1 MVSNFS
7 VIQCCNL
14 IDILAL
20 NQAYSLWEAVQQ
32 DQMNPSI
39 STVMSQGTHQAQM
52 ETSHPQVQLLQ
63 QTGNGNVRFRNV
75 SSMPSTSHTSVA
87 SCSHTPQSTT
97 VDTPMTRV

>member
-1 MVSNFS
+1 MVSNLS

-20 NQAYSLWEAVQQ
+20 NQAYSLWQAVQQ

-52 ETSHPQVQLLQ
+52 EHHILKFNYYNKLAMAMLDLGMFPQCL
-63 QTGNGNVRFRNV
+63 
-75 SSMPSTSHTSVA
+75 
-87 SCSHTPQSTT
+87 
-97 VDTPMTRV
+97 